1 MVIVLTCVML
11 YPSHRSEGQYIFES
25 NNEVVA
31 IDAEQF
37 IKIKQERDQVEQK
50 HLNVIFVAGRRF
62 GLMSFI

>member
-1 MVIVLTCVML
+1 ML

-37 IKIKQERDQVEQK
+37 IKIKQERDQVEQNTSM
-50 HLNVIFVAGRRF
+50 LFYFVVAG
-62 GLMSFI
+62 SVIKS